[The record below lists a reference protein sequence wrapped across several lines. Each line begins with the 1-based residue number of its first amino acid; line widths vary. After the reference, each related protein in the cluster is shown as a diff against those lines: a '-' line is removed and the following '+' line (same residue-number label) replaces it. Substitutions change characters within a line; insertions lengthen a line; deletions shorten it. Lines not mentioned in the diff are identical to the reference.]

1 MAAKRGR
8 RTAAPS
14 SHSRPTGRV
23 ARGYQGRMRELL
35 LIGRGRMDFIPEL
48 AVASGELASRLV
60 GELNRG
66 RPVGTEPYTVAS
78 GLLLVDSLEEIEVYD
93 HVVLQGRRWLEP
105 VPSRPGE
112 GVGLAGIGRRRSDRG
127 GRTALGRPRPQESVE
142 RWAAERRLTLRD
154 DNRRTPHDLGR
165 QDVAQA
171 RSA

>member
-1 MAAKRGR
+1 
-8 RTAAPS
+8 
-14 SHSRPTGRV
+14 
-23 ARGYQGRMRELL
+23 
-35 LIGRGRMDFIPEL
+35 MDFIPEL

-78 GLLLVDSLEEIEVYD
+78 GLLLVDALEEIEVYD
-93 HVVLQGRRWLEP
+93 HVVYFKADVGSNLYRAAQGRVGGL
-105 VPSRPGE
+105 PGSAAVE
-112 GVGLAGIGRRRSDRG
+112 VTEEDGRLWGVQG
-127 GRTALGRPRPQESVE
+127 PRESVE